1 MRLNDGLP
9 VWHAS
14 VSVRSRPGSA
24 PLNKPLQAESEAIS
38 LLRGVGCD
46 DREWWIWNQRE
57 ASPYI
62 GHLRVP
68 VTSAEADRMPP
79 GCALHD
85 AGESGP
91 QRPRRR

>member
-14 VSVRSRPGSA
+14 VSAWPPQGSA
-24 PLNKPLQAESEAIS
+24 PLNKPLHVEREAIA
-38 LLRGVGCD
+38 LLRGVGSA

-68 VTSAEADRMPP
+68 VTEEEFARVPP

-85 AGESGP
+85 AGDSGP